1 MRAGNALARVHRL
14 VCALAA
20 YVMNSSHTYKLL
32 RPKKKS
38 CVSDD
43 PTDPTHRPPTV
54 KLFSRFFVFAP
65 ITGLPV
71 LVGSPGKYKWYR
83 ILFYAKINKYGG
95 GDPSSKSEK
104 MPAFCGNKDP

>member
-1 MRAGNALARVHRL
+1 MFPWQQV
-14 VCALAA
+14 
-20 YVMNSSHTYKLL
+20 YF
-32 RPKKKS
+32 RPKKKNS

-54 KLFSRFFVFAP
+54 KLFPRFFVFAP

-71 LVGSPGKYKWYR
+71 LVGSPGKYKRYR

>member
-1 MRAGNALARVHRL
+1 
-14 VCALAA
+14 
-20 YVMNSSHTYKLL
+20 MNKRNSFSSTNLL
-32 RPKKKS
+32 RPKKNS

-54 KLFSRFFVFAP
+54 KLFSRFFVLAP